1 MKVGIDI
8 DKLHISR
15 AVIDELKNEGYYVV
29 NMTLDKNEP
38 VGEEVFKKTILA
50 NSAKLDFF
58 LLIKTDSSQK
68 GINVYYKN
76 NILSKNFSVEFINSL
91 KRLGFDNLN
100 IFEGEE
106 FYLIQNVKAPT
117 VIVKINILNK
127 KIQEDELIKS
137 ILYCIKCIKGK

>member
-91 KRLGFDNLN
+91 KGLGFDNLN

>member
-15 AVIDELKNEGYYVV
+15 AVINELKNEGYYVV

-68 GINVYYKN
+68 GINIYYKN

-91 KRLGFDNLN
+91 KGLGFDNLN

>member
-15 AVIDELKNEGYYVV
+15 AVINELKNEGYYVV

>member
-91 KRLGFDNLN
+91 KGLGFDNLN

-117 VIVKINILNK
+117 VIVKVNILNK